1 VRNGIL
7 RPRQRVL
14 AWVGFLV
21 VAGYAP
27 VVAWLSPDDTW
38 LLPITVA
45 GLIGYVLIVDDVLR
59 RRPAAAPI
67 EPAASPVEPVT
78 TPIEPAASPIKPVG
92 ESDEPADAQTTTRD
106 RRQHGNPGSVDAP
119 GQLPDR

>member
-1 VRNGIL
+1 VGNGIL

-21 VAGYAP
+21 LAGYAP

-45 GLIGYVLIVDDVLR
+45 AVVGYLLIVDDVLR
-59 RRPAAAPI
+59 HRRVAAPIDPAAAPI
-67 EPAASPVEPVT
+67 DVASPVEP
-78 TPIEPAASPIKPVG
+78 AASVM
-92 ESDEPADAQTTTRD
+92 EVEEPGAQTTTRD
-106 RRQHGNPGSVDAP
+106 RRLHDSPGSVDAS

>member
-21 VAGYAP
+21 LAGYAP

-45 GLIGYVLIVDDVLR
+45 GLVGYVLIVDDVIRHR
-59 RRPAAAPI
+59 RVASPIDPAPSSIEAAAPV
-67 EPAASPVEPVT
+67 EPAS
-78 TPIEPAASPIKPVG
+78 AAMEV
-92 ESDEPADAQTTTRD
+92 DEPAGTQTTTRD
-106 RRQHGNPGSVDAP
+106 RRHHDSPGSVDAS